1 MLINSII
8 STKQHLMKKY
18 ILSLI
23 FLFSITLLFAQD
35 SIQNGQASMNGTLDK
50 QFDYVVQKSNNF
62 QEYKV
67 VKRDFLTILKRNSL
81 DSVNRFKTELADL
94 KAEFAS
100 HSETVQQL
108 KDTLKT
114 TQAELD
120 KLKTAQDN
128 VSFLGAPISK
138 TNYNLIMWGIVS
150 VLLLILIVFL
160 FQLKGAKSTSN
171 DAKNNLEKLEEDYED
186 YKRKALE
193 KEQKLGRQLQDE
205 INKQNKSSK

>member
-1 MLINSII
+1 M
-8 STKQHLMKKY
+8 
-18 ILSLI
+18 I
-23 FLFSITLLFAQD
+23 FLFVITLSFAQD
-35 SIQNGQASMNGTLDK
+35 SIQNDGQASMNGTLDK

-67 VKRDFLTILKRNSL
+67 VKKDFLTILKRNRL

-94 KAEFAS
+94 KTEFAS
-100 HSETVQQL
+100 HSATVQQL

-114 TQAELD
+114 TQTELD
-120 KLKTAQDN
+120 KLKIAQDN

-150 VLLLILIVFL
+150 VLLLILVVFL
-160 FQLKGAKSTSN
+160 FQFKGAKSTAN

-205 INKQNKSSK
+205 INKHNKSSK

>member
-1 MLINSII
+1 
-8 STKQHLMKKY
+8 MKKLLY
-18 ILSLI
+18 SLFFVMI
-23 FLFSITLLFAQD
+23 VTFSTAQD
-35 SIQNGQASMNGTLDK
+35 SIQNKSQASMNGTLDK

-94 KAEFAS
+94 KAEFTK
-100 HSETVQQL
+100 HTTTIQQL

-114 TQAELD
+114 TQVELD
-120 KLKTAQDN
+120 KLKIAQDN
-128 VSFLGAPISK
+128 VSFLGTPVSK
-138 TNYNLIMWGIVS
+138 ANYNMIMWGIVS
-150 VLLLILIVFL
+150 VLLLILVVFL
-160 FQLKGAKSTSN
+160 FQLKGAKSIAN
-171 DAKNNLEKLEEDYED
+171 DAKHNLDKLEDDFEE

-205 INKQNKSSK
+205 INKQKKSSK

>member
-1 MLINSII
+1 MLINW
-8 STKQHLMKKY
+8 TKLHLMRKY
-18 ILSLI
+18 IQTLI
-23 FLFSITLLFAQD
+23 FLFTITLSFAQD
-35 SIQNGQASMNGTLDK
+35 SIQNSAQASMNGSLDK

-67 VKRDFLTILKRNSL
+67 VKKDFLTILKRNSL

-94 KAEFAS
+94 KNEFSNHA
-100 HSETVQQL
+100 TIVKQL

-114 TQAELD
+114 TQTELD
-120 KLKTAQDN
+120 KLKIAQDN
-128 VSFLGAPISK
+128 VSFFGAPISK

-150 VLLLILIVFL
+150 VLLLILVIFL
-160 FQLKGAKSTSN
+160 FQLKGSKSIAS
-171 DAKNNLEKLEEDYED
+171 DAKNALEKLEDDYEE

-205 INKQNKSSK
+205 INKHNKSSK

>member
-1 MLINSII
+1 
-8 STKQHLMKKY
+8 MKKY
-18 ILSLI
+18 IHSLI
-23 FLFSITLLFAQD
+23 FLFVITLSFAQD
-35 SIQNGQASMNGTLDK
+35 SIQNGGQASMSGTLDK

-67 VKRDFLTILKRNSL
+67 VKKDFLTILKRNSL
-81 DSVNRFKTELADL
+81 DSVNRFKTELKEL
-94 KAEFAS
+94 KTEFSNHAA
-100 HSETVQQL
+100 TVQQL

-114 TQAELD
+114 TQEELD
-120 KLKTAQDN
+120 KLKIAQDN
-128 VSFLGAPISK
+128 VSFFGAPISK

-160 FQLKGAKSTSN
+160 FQLKGAKSTAN
-171 DAKNNLEKLEEDYED
+171 DAKNNLEKLEDDYED

-193 KEQKLGRQLQDE
+193 KEQRLGRQLQDE

>member
-1 MLINSII
+1 
-8 STKQHLMKKY
+8 MKKY

-23 FLFSITLLFAQD
+23 FLFTITLSFAQD
-35 SIQNGQASMNGTLDK
+35 SIQNGGQASMNGTLDE

-67 VKRDFLTILKRNSL
+67 VKKDFLTILKRNSI
-81 DSVNRFKTELADL
+81 DSVNRFKTELANL
-94 KAEFAS
+94 KTEFAS
-100 HSETVQQL
+100 HSATVQQL

-128 VSFLGAPISK
+128 VSFFGAPISK

-171 DAKNNLEKLEEDYED
+171 DAKNNLEKLEEDYEEF
-186 YKRKALE
+186 KRKALE

-205 INKQNKSSK
+205 INKHNKSSK

>member
-1 MLINSII
+1 MLINW
-8 STKQHLMKKY
+8 TKLHLMRKY
-18 ILSLI
+18 IQTLI
-23 FLFSITLLFAQD
+23 FLFTITLSFAQD
-35 SIQNGQASMNGTLDK
+35 SIQNSAQASMNGSLDK

-67 VKRDFLTILKRNSL
+67 VKKDFLTILKRNSL

-94 KAEFAS
+94 KNEFSNHA
-100 HSETVQQL
+100 TIVKQL

-114 TQAELD
+114 TQTELD
-120 KLKTAQDN
+120 KLKIAQDN
-128 VSFLGAPISK
+128 VSFFGAPISK

-150 VLLLILIVFL
+150 VLLLILVIFV
-160 FQLKGAKSTSN
+160 FQLKGSKSIAS
-171 DAKNNLEKLEEDYED
+171 DAKNALEKLEDDYEE

-205 INKQNKSSK
+205 INKHNKSSK

>member
-1 MLINSII
+1 
-8 STKQHLMKKY
+8 MKKHIY
-18 ILSLI
+18 SLL
-23 FLFSITLLFAQD
+23 FLLVITFSFAQD
-35 SIQNGQASMNGTLDK
+35 SIQNGGQASMNGTLDK

-81 DSVNRFKTELADL
+81 DSVNRFKNELADL

-100 HSETVQQL
+100 HSATVKQL
-108 KDTLKT
+108 KDTLQT

-120 KLKTAQDN
+120 KLKIAQDN
-128 VSFLGAPISK
+128 VSLFGAPISK
-138 TNYNLIMWGIVS
+138 NNYNLIMWGIVS
-150 VLLLILIVFL
+150 ALLLILVIFL
-160 FQLKGAKSTSN
+160 FQLKGAKSTAS
-171 DAKNNLEKLEEDYED
+171 DAKNALEKLEANHED

-205 INKQNKSSK
+205 INKHNKSSK

>member
-1 MLINSII
+1 M
-8 STKQHLMKKY
+8 
-18 ILSLI
+18 I
-23 FLFSITLLFAQD
+23 FLFVITLSFAQD
-35 SIQNGQASMNGTLDK
+35 SIQNDGQASMNGTLDK

-67 VKRDFLTILKRNSL
+67 VKKDFLTILKRNSL

-94 KAEFAS
+94 KTEFAS
-100 HSETVQQL
+100 HSATVQQL

-114 TQAELD
+114 TQPELD
-120 KLKTAQDN
+120 KLKIAQDN

-150 VLLLILIVFL
+150 VLLLILVVFL
-160 FQLKGAKSTSN
+160 FQFKGAKSTAN

-205 INKQNKSSK
+205 INKHNKSSK